1 MKKTTH
7 VVLDLD
13 QTLIESVD
21 VELRKKP
28 DFEVKIENTHYY
40 VYKRPGLD
48 KFINGIFTHAASVSV
63 WTAATRPYCMQ
74 IIKNIFTEKQY
85 KKLRF
90 IWSRNQTI
98 NKDGFYYLKDM
109 SKVFKKF
116 KNMNRKNTILIDDN
130 PNHFVVSPDC
140 VKYISGWSHT
150 NIKDGE
156 LSKMLKM
163 IKSN

>member
-1 MKKTTH
+1 MKGKTH

-13 QTLIESVD
+13 QTLIQSID

-28 DFEVKIENTHYY
+28 DFEIKVDKEHYY

-48 KFINGIFTHAASVSV
+48 KFLNGLFKHSASVSV

-98 NKDGFYYLKDM
+98 HKDGFYYVKDM

-116 KNMNRKNTILIDDN
+116 RNMNRKNTILIDDN
-130 PNHFVVSPDC
+130 PNHFVVSPDT
-140 VKYISGWSHT
+140 VKYIRAWVYT
-150 NIKDGE
+150 NTKDRE
-156 LSKMLKM
+156 LSKILKI